1 MRTISFVCMVW
12 LCLGRIDVDCFLQSP
27 INVNLL
33 HVPRQQRLLTWIH
46 IPSFHT
52 ALRVSTQ
59 SSQNDSGISPDIEE
73 EHLLQMIQ
81 HYKESKMTTNPPSK
95 HLFTDLIDKWLSI
108 QQPDRAE
115 SILDK
120 MEEIYTPSGRVFE
133 RIINNWSYIS
143 IECANRAKLMSGIE
157 DEEKTKVRKD
167 LFETSV
173 SAANHALDLLLRMEQ
188 LCEEVGDD
196 FRPALSTY
204 TSAINALNR
213 SSTDGNTDNDRIKRL
228 LEKRDELYKTDTKI
242 LEIKSDHDV
251 FSALKHLKNGE
262 NIMSK
267 LTKDKNSSPY
277 VNSRN
282 FNIIINELAKTGETW
297 AALVAEDILD
307 HMIDRS
313 IKNYRLKPKI
323 STFNA
328 CMNAWANVGD
338 NASASRAEAILEKL
352 NTLQTS
358 KGLLTDVIPDNVSYN
373 TIIKANAKAGNAAQA
388 EATLNTMERI
398 NQSTGDQHIKPDSV
412 SYSSVLHAYAQAS
425 PKDSSACIKAEN
437 VLMNMLKEQKM
448 IVTTIHFNTVLNAH
462 ATLGSGKRAAMLL
475 KLMEDMTAQNS
486 RIRPDLFTYNTV
498 LKALAK
504 SKEKGSIERAKEII
518 ATMEKSDH
526 IKPNTVSYN
535 TLILAHVNHGAQGG
549 VANTVRGILNKMEML
564 YLKGVN
570 SVMPT
575 STTYTSVIKGEFG
588 NIYIEDKLLVNLY
601 IVLLILYNL
610 KACAWERED
619 SVDHAERVLES
630 LTKKSKK
637 DKRFIS
643 PDTPIYNALLDCWAK
658 SGSKEASKRAEEIL
672 QTMLTRY
679 QETGDL
685 SVKPNVRTYTTIID
699 ILAKGKTK
707 GNTEKAMMILDEMER
722 LCESGDTDSCPNV
735 QTYTAAINCFARSK
749 ESDKAIKAVSI
760 LERMEEQYRR
770 GNIAARPN
778 IVAYNAVLNACAYT
792 EGDSASIETAFKLAC
807 VVFDDIRTSD
817 YLIPTH
823 VTYGTFLAV
832 CANLMPESEITDSLV
847 EATFKRCARDG
858 MVSKMVWK
866 NASPR
871 ILDKFG
877 EEKSEA
883 SWSRNV

>member
-1 MRTISFVCMVW
+1 MRTIYSNACLLW
-12 LCLGRIDVDCFLQSP
+12 LCTCICRSGVECFLQSP
-27 INVNLL
+27 IKVKQI
-33 HVPRQQRLLTWIH
+33 HVSKQKRLWTRIRETSIH
-46 IPSFHT
+46 IP
-52 ALRVSTQ
+52 LRVSTQ
-59 SSQNDSGISPDIEE
+59 PSQFDSGISPGIEE
-73 EHLLQMIQ
+73 ERLIQ
-81 HYKESKMTTNPPSK
+81 TIQRYKESKMTLSPPSK

-115 SILDK
+115 FILDK
-120 MEEIYTPSGRVFE
+120 MEEIYTPSGRSFE

-143 IECANRAKLMSGIE
+143 IECANRAKLITGNEE
-157 DEEKTKVRKD
+157 DEEKTKVRME
-167 LFETSV
+167 LIETSI
-173 SAANHALDLLLRMEQ
+173 SAANHALDLIIRMEQ
-188 LCEEVGDD
+188 LCEEVGDE

-204 TSAINALNR
+204 TSTINALNR
-213 SSTDGNTDNDRIKRL
+213 SSMDGNIDNETIKRL
-228 LEKRDELYKTDTKI
+228 LEKRDKLYTTDIKTV
-242 LEIKSDHDV
+242 EIKSSQNV
-251 FSALKHLKNGE
+251 FSVLKYLKNGE
-262 NIMSK
+262 DISSK
-267 LTKDKNSSPY
+267 MTKNKSDTPY

-282 FNIIINELAKTGETW
+282 FNLIINELAKLGVTW
-297 AALVAEDILD
+297 AAVAAEDILD
-307 HMIDRS
+307 YMIEHS
-313 IKNYRLKPKI
+313 IKNPRLRPKT

-328 CMNAWANVGD
+328 CINAWANVGD

-358 KGLLTDVIPDNVSYN
+358 RGLLTDITPDNVSYN
-373 TIIKANAKAGNAAQA
+373 TIIKAYAKAGNAGQA
-388 EATLNTMERI
+388 EATLNTMQRI
-398 NQSTGDQHIKPDSV
+398 NQSTGDLKIKPDSV
-412 SYSSVLHAYAQAS
+412 SYSSVLHAYAHAS
-425 PKDSSACIKAEN
+425 PKDPSACIKAES

-448 IVTTIHFNTVLNAH
+448 LVTTIHFNTVLNAH

-486 RIRPDLFTYNTV
+486 KIRPDLFTYNTV

-518 ATMEKSDH
+518 STMEKSDH

-535 TLILAHVNHGAQGG
+535 TLILAYVNHGAQGG
-549 VANTVRGILNKMEML
+549 VANTVRGILKKMETL
-564 YLKGVN
+564 YLNGVT

-575 STTYTSVIKGEFG
+575 SITYTSVIK
-588 NIYIEDKLLVNLY
+588 
-601 IVLLILYNL
+601 
-610 KACAWERED
+610 ACSWERED
-619 SVDHAERVLES
+619 STDHAERVLES

-637 DKRFIS
+637 DSRFLS

-658 SGSKEASKRAEEIL
+658 SGSKDAAQRAEEIL
-672 QTMLTRY
+672 QTMLNRY
-679 QETGDL
+679 HETGDP

-699 ILAKGKTK
+699 ILAKGKAK
-707 GNTEKAMMILDEMER
+707 GNTEKAMLILDEMER
-722 LCESGDTDSCPNV
+722 LVESGDTDAYPNV
-735 QTYTAAINCFARSK
+735 HTYTAAINCFARSK

-770 GNIAARPN
+770 GNNAARPN

-817 YLIPTH
+817 YLRPTH

-871 ILDKFG
+871 ILEKFG